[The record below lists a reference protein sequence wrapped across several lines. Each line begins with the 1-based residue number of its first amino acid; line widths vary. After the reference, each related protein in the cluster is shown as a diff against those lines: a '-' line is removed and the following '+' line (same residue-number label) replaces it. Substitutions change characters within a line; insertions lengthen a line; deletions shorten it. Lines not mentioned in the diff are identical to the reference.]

1 MLVFSPKGENE
12 MITTVT
18 TVTTVTTIAAL
29 GLTGIIS
36 TGVTVLL
43 MLFLTTKELAGAS
56 NLGFPLRIAKF
67 VNVGI
72 IPLVMVFA
80 VVVVMKIVEVIA

>member
-1 MLVFSPKGENE
+1 

-29 GLTGIIS
+29 GLTGIVSIAS
-36 TGVTVLL
+36 VVLL

-56 NLGFPLRIAKF
+56 NQGFSLHLAKF
-67 VNVGI
+67 ASVGI
-72 IPLVMVFA
+72 LPLVMVFA
-80 VVVVMKIVEVIA
+80 IIVIMKIVEVLV

>member
-1 MLVFSPKGENE
+1 

-18 TVTTVTTIAAL
+18 TVTTITTFAVL

-36 TGVTVLL
+36 IATVVLL

-56 NLGFPLRIAKF
+56 SRGFSLRIAKF
-67 VNVGI
+67 VSVGI
-72 IPLVMVFA
+72 LPLVMVFA
-80 VVVVMKIVEVIA
+80 VIVAVKIVEVLA

>member
-1 MLVFSPKGENE
+1 

-29 GLTGIIS
+29 GI
-36 TGVTVLL
+36 TGVVSIAAVVLL

-56 NLGFPLRIAKF
+56 SSGFSLRMAKF
-67 VNVGI
+67 VSVGI
-72 IPLVMVFA
+72 LPLVMVFA
-80 VVVVMKIVEVIA
+80 VIVFMKIVEVLA

>member
-1 MLVFSPKGENE
+1 

-29 GLTGIIS
+29 GLTGALSIAA
-36 TGVTVLL
+36 VVLL

-56 NLGFPLRIAKF
+56 GSGLSLRVAKF
-67 VNVGI
+67 ASVGI
-72 IPLVMVFA
+72 LPLVMVFA
-80 VVVVMKIVEVIA
+80 VIVVMKIVEVLA

>member
-1 MLVFSPKGENE
+1 

-29 GLTGIIS
+29 GLTAAIS
-36 TGVTVLL
+36 IATVVLL

-56 NLGFPLRIAKF
+56 GSGFSLRIAKF
-67 VNVGI
+67 VSVGI
-72 IPLVMVFA
+72 LPLVMAFA
-80 VVVVMKIVEVIA
+80 VIVVIKIL